1 MTEPTSSHATTPA
14 PKAAKTVTVGITAI
28 ERVDSPWFDY
38 SMVANYHQKG
48 GKQDHNT
55 LVFDSGAGDFDIDF
69 VLRDVPP
76 GLMFRPTFAEAFGIA
91 PGTTCPAIGASAAG
105 FSGRVSNDRT
115 TLFLNNKNDKAS
127 AGLYQFALCFDGP
140 NRDQTHP
147 PFVWDP
153 KILNGGGGSFSDA
166 FKIAIAVA
174 AVAIGAAL
182 FVAFR

>member
-1 MTEPTSSHATTPA
+1 MTDQTSSHATPTP
-14 PKAAKTVTVGITAI
+14 KTAKKVTVGITAI
-28 ERVDSPWFDY
+28 EREDAPWFDY
-38 SMVANYHQKG
+38 SMVANYHDKG

-76 GLMFRPTFAEAFGIA
+76 GLMFRSTFAEAFGIA
-91 PGTTCPAIGASAAG
+91 PGTACPAIGAGAAG
-105 FSGRVSNDRT
+105 FSGRVSKDRN

-127 AGLYQFALCFDGP
+127 AGDYQFALCFDGP
-140 NRDQTHP
+140 YRDAKHP

-153 KILNGGGGSFSDA
+153 IIRNGGGPNFGNKV
-166 FKIAIAVA
+166 KIAIPVA
-174 AVAIGAAL
+174 AVAIGVAL